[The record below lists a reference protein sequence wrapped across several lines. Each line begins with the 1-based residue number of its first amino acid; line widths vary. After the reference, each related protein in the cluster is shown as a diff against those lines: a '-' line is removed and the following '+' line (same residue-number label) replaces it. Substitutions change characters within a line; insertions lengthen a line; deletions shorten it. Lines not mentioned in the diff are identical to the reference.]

1 MIDTI
6 YKIAEYEGRSE
17 FYREIIEIA
26 NLQLSDLRDVAEL
39 DCPFSEQ
46 EFNKNYAK
54 VITGLA
60 KSKFKLKL
68 PKYIANKI
76 VNLCYEHVKIE
87 TTSEY
92 STGVIITGYGK
103 KELFPSV
110 RTIYVDGRSMGLTR
124 AWIGAPRMDLNISR
138 SQNAAIIPF
147 AQIDMA
153 KLFME
158 GISDRYV
165 SFVSTTMRNALM
177 AKVDE
182 IVKNHISDEGVANV
196 ERFLQEK
203 QIDAMMHVFDEDFS
217 TYRGKY
223 FTKPILDTIRALPK
237 EEMAYMARS
246 MVEITALRRRFASAV
261 ESVGGDIDVAV
272 ISKSDGFI
280 WIHRKH
286 YFDIDSNPD
295 FMQRRSGRKGG

>member
-1 MIDTI
+1 M
-6 YKIAEYEGRSE
+6 
-17 FYREIIEIA
+17 
-26 NLQLSDLRDVAEL
+26 AEL
-39 DCPFSEQ
+39 RCPFSEE
-46 EFNKNYAK
+46 EFTRNYSK
-54 VITGLA
+54 VIVGIA
-60 KSKFKLKL
+60 KNAFKFRL
-68 PKYIANKI
+68 PNYIANKI
-76 VNLCYEHVKIE
+76 VNLCYEHVKRE

-103 KELFPSV
+103 QELFPSV

-124 AWIGAPRMDLNISR
+124 AWIGAPRMDLNVSR

-165 SFVSTTMRNALM
+165 SFMSSTLRSTLM

-182 IVKNHISDEGVANV
+182 MIKLHVQDKDVANV
-196 ERFLQEK
+196 ERILQEK
-203 QIDAMMHVFDEDFS
+203 QIDAMMKVFEDNFS
-217 TYRGKY
+217 AYRGRY

-286 YFDIDSNPD
+286 YFNIDSNPD
-295 FMQRRSGRKGG
+295 FMHRRTGRRGG